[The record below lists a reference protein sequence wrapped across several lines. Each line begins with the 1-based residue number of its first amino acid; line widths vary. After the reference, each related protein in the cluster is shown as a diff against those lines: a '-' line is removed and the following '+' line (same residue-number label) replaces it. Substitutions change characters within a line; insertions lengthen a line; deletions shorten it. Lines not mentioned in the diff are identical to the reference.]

1 MNKKVKYNSLNLEQ
15 KRMFCTYNERHAV
28 IKQKQL
34 IMYFTKE
41 FDLDQPIK
49 ASTMSDSLKD
59 SSKYLYLDENKNN

>member
-1 MNKKVKYNSLNLEQ
+1 MI
-15 KRMFCTYNERHAV
+15 CTYNERHAG

-49 ASTMSDSLKD
+49 GSTMSDILKD
-59 SSKYLYLDENKNN
+59 SSKYLNLDENKNN

>member
-1 MNKKVKYNSLNLEQ
+1 MNKKVKYKSLNLEQ
-15 KRMFCTYNERHAV
+15 KRMICTYNERHAE

-49 ASTMSDSLKD
+49 ASKMSDILKY
-59 SSKYLYLDENKNN
+59 SSKYLNLD